1 MAKAIVIG
9 AGVIGCSIAFEMA
22 AKGYEVI
29 AVDKAQ
35 GPGQGSTSAS
45 SAVVRFNYSTFDAVA
60 LAWESFHCWKNW
72 PEHLDKKQER
82 YSKMIDVGVVML
94 DAPVISGEKT
104 SQLFDAVGI
113 PYEVWNS
120 TDLSKNVTGIDAGK
134 YWPPKKLDDDEFW
147 EDAKEPL
154 GAIFTPNGGYINDPL
169 LATENLAQAA
179 ISAGVKFRFKSKVT
193 AILKE
198 GNKVT
203 GVEVDGNEKILADI
217 VINAGGPWSNRI
229 NELAGVGQDFTIS
242 VRPMRQEVHQ
252 INTPMNLI
260 PGPIVGDLDLGTY
273 MRSTPTG
280 STLIGGT
287 EPECDGLDWVDDVE
301 AVNLNR
307 TKELFEAQV
316 TRAARRF
323 PSLKIPN
330 SPSGIAG
337 IYDVAADWTPIYDR
351 TELDGFFVAIGTSGN
366 QFKNA
371 PMVGKLM
378 TELIDAVSVGRDHDV
393 DPVKVRAERTG
404 NEISLGAFSRK
415 RLFNA
420 DNTGTVMG

>member
-1 MAKAIVIG
+1 MTKAVVIG
-9 AGVIGCSIAFEMA
+9 AGVIGCSIAFELA
-22 AKGYEVI
+22 SKGYEVI
-29 AVDKAQ
+29 AIDKAQ

-72 PEHLDKKQER
+72 PQHLGKEQER

-113 PYEVWNS
+113 PYEVWGPS
-120 TDLSKNVTGIDAGK
+120 DLSENITGIDAGK
-134 YWPPKKLDDDEFW
+134 YWPPKRLNDEAFW
-147 EDAKEPL
+147 QDANDSL
-154 GAIFTPNGGYINDPL
+154 GAIFTPNGGYIDDPL

-179 ISAGVKFRFKSKVT
+179 ITAGVSFRFKSKVT

-198 GNKVT
+198 GNRVI

-242 VRPMRQEVHQ
+242 VKPMRQEVHQ
-252 INTPMNLI
+252 INTPMNLL
-260 PGPIVGDLDLGTY
+260 PGPIIGDLDLGIY

-287 EPECDGLDWVDDVE
+287 EPECDQLDWVDDVE
-301 AVNLNR
+301 TVNLNR

-316 TRAARRF
+316 TRAARRL
-323 PSLKIPN
+323 PALKIPN

-337 IYDVAADWTPIYDR
+337 VYDVAADWTPIYDR
-351 TELDGFFVAIGTSGN
+351 TDLDGFFVAIGTSGN

-378 TELIDAVSVGRDHDV
+378 TELIEAVRAGKDHDI

-404 NEISLGAFSRK
+404 NEINLGAFSRK
-415 RLFNA
+415 RAFNA

>member
-1 MAKAIVIG
+1 MAKVIVVG

-35 GPGQGSTSAS
+35 SPGQGSTSAS

-72 PEHLDKKQER
+72 PEHLGEKQER

-134 YWPPKKLDDDEFW
+134 YWPPKKLDDDAFW

-154 GAIFTPNGGYINDPL
+154 GAIFTPNGGYIDDPL

-179 ISAGVKFRFKSKVT
+179 LSAGVTFRFKSKVT
-193 AILKE
+193 KILRE

-203 GVEVDGNEKILADI
+203 GVELDGSEKILADI

-229 NELAGVGQDFTIS
+229 NELAGVGKDFTIS

-252 INTPMNLI
+252 INTPMNLL

-287 EPECDGLDWVDDVE
+287 EPECDRLDWVDDVE

-323 PSLKIPN
+323 PALKIPN

-351 TELDGFFVAIGTSGN
+351 TELDGFYVAIGTSGN

-378 TELIDAVSVGRDHDV
+378 TQLIDAVRTGRDHDV
-393 DPVKVRAERTG
+393 EPVKVRAERTG
-404 NEISLGAFSRK
+404 NEINLGAFSRK
-415 RLFNA
+415 RLFNT

>member
-72 PEHLDKKQER
+72 PAHLGEKQER

-104 SQLFDAVGI
+104 SQLFESVGI
-113 PYEVWNS
+113 PYEVWDS
-120 TDLSKNVTGIDAGK
+120 TDLAKNVTGIDAGK
-134 YWPPKKLDDDEFW
+134 YWPPKKLSDDAFW
-147 EDAKEPL
+147 EDAKESL
-154 GAIFTPNGGYINDPL
+154 GAIFTPNGGYIDDPL
-169 LATENLAQAA
+169 LATENLARAA
-179 ISAGVKFRFKSKVT
+179 INSGVKFRFKSKVT
-193 AILKE
+193 AILQE
-198 GNKVT
+198 GNKVI
-203 GVEVDGNEKILADI
+203 GVEIDGNEKILADV

-229 NELAGVGQDFTIS
+229 NQLAGVGEDFTIS
-242 VRPMRQEVHQ
+242 VKPMRQEVHQ

-260 PGPIVGDLDLGTY
+260 PGPIIGDLDLGTY
-273 MRSTPTG
+273 MRSSPTG

-287 EPECDGLDWVDDVE
+287 EPECDRLDWVDDVE

-323 PSLKIPN
+323 PALQIPN

-378 TELIDAVSVGRDHDV
+378 TALIDAVRAGQDHDV

>member
-1 MAKAIVIG
+1 MAKVIVIG

-29 AVDKAQ
+29 SIDKAQ

-45 SAVVRFNYSTFDAVA
+45 SAVVRFNYSTFDSVA

-72 PEHLDKKQER
+72 PEHLGKKQER
-82 YSKMIDVGVVML
+82 YSQMIDVGVVML
-94 DAPVISGEKT
+94 DAPVISGERT
-104 SQLFDAVGI
+104 SQLFELAGI
-113 PYEVWNS
+113 PYEVWGS
-120 TDLSKNVTGIDAGK
+120 LDLSKNVTGIDVGK
-134 YWPPKKLDDDEFW
+134 YWPPKTLADDTFW
-147 EDAKEPL
+147 EEAKDSL
-154 GAIFTPNGGYINDPL
+154 GAIYTPNGGYIDDPL

-179 ISAGVKFRFKSKVT
+179 TTAGVIFRFKSKVT
-193 AILKE
+193 AILQE
-198 GNKVT
+198 RTKVI
-203 GVEVDGNEKILADI
+203 GIEVDGTEKIFADV
-217 VINAGGPWSNRI
+217 VINAGGPWSNKI
-229 NELAGVGQDFTIS
+229 NQLAGVGEDFTIS
-242 VRPMRQEVHQ
+242 VKPMRQEVHQ
-252 INTPMNLI
+252 INTPMNLL
-260 PGPIVGDLDLGTY
+260 PGPIIGDLDLGTY

-280 STLIGGT
+280 ATLIGGT
-287 EPECDGLDWVDDVE
+287 EPECDLLDWVDDVE

-323 PSLKIPN
+323 PALKIPN
-330 SPSGIAG
+330 TASGISG

-351 TELDGFFVAIGTSGN
+351 TECDGFYVAIGTSGN

-378 TELIDAVSVGRDHDV
+378 TELIDAVRTGRDHDT
-393 DPVKVRAERTG
+393 DPVRVLAMRTG
-404 NEISLGAFSRK
+404 NEINMAAFSRK

>member
-72 PEHLDKKQER
+72 PEHLGKKQER

-120 TDLSKNVTGIDAGK
+120 KDLSKNVTGIDAGK
-134 YWPPKKLDDDEFW
+134 YWPPKKLDDDGFW
-147 EDAKEPL
+147 EDAKESL
-154 GAIFTPNGGYINDPL
+154 GAIFTPNGGYIDDPL

-179 ISAGVKFRFKSKVT
+179 LSAGVKFRFKSTVT

-198 GNKVT
+198 RNKVT
-203 GVEVDGNEKILADI
+203 GVELDGSENILADI

-229 NELAGVGQDFTIS
+229 NQLAGVGQDFTIS
-242 VRPMRQEVHQ
+242 VKPMRQEVHQ
-252 INTPMNLI
+252 INTPMNLL

-287 EPECDGLDWVDDVE
+287 EPECDRLDWVDDVE

-323 PSLKIPN
+323 PALKIPN

-378 TELIDAVSVGRDHDV
+378 AALIDEVRAGRDHDV
-393 DPVKVRAERTG
+393 EPVKVRAERTG
-404 NEISLGAFSRK
+404 NEINLGAFSRK

>member
-29 AVDKAQ
+29 SIDKAQ

-72 PEHLDKKQER
+72 PEHLGKKQER

-120 TDLSKNVTGIDAGK
+120 TDLLKNVSGIDVGK
-134 YWPPKKLDDDEFW
+134 YWPPKTLADDAFW
-147 EDAKEPL
+147 EEASESL
-154 GAIFTPNGGYINDPL
+154 GAIYTPNGGYIDDPL

-179 ISAGVKFRFKSKVT
+179 ISAGVTFRFKTKVT
-193 AILKE
+193 AILQE
-198 GNKVT
+198 GNKVI
-203 GVEVDGNEKILADI
+203 GIEVDGAEKIFADV
-217 VINAGGPWSNRI
+217 VINAGGPWSNSI
-229 NELAGVGQDFTIS
+229 NKLAGVGQDFTIS

-252 INTPMNLI
+252 ITTPMNLLS
-260 PGPIVGDLDLGTY
+260 GPIIGDLDLGTY
-273 MRSTPTG
+273 MRSSPTG

-287 EPECDGLDWVDDVE
+287 EPECDRLDWVDDVE

-323 PSLKIPN
+323 PALKIPN
-330 SPSGIAG
+330 TASGIAG

-378 TELIDAVSVGRDHDV
+378 TELIDAVRAGHDHDV
-393 DPVKVRAERTG
+393 EPVKVRAERTG

-415 RLFNA
+415 RAFNA
-420 DNTGTVMG
+420 ENTGTVMG

>member
-1 MAKAIVIG
+1 MTRAIIIG
-9 AGVIGCSIAFEMA
+9 AGVIGCSIAYEMA
-22 AKGYEVI
+22 SKGYEVI

-72 PEHLDKKQER
+72 PGHLGKKQER

-120 TDLSKNVTGIDAGK
+120 ADLSKNVTGIDAGK
-134 YWPPKKLDDDEFW
+134 YWPPKKLSDDAFW
-147 EDAKEPL
+147 EDAKESL
-154 GAIFTPNGGYINDPL
+154 GAIFTPNGGYIDDPL

-179 ISAGVKFRFKSKVT
+179 ISAGAKFRFKSKVT

-198 GNKVT
+198 GNKVI

-252 INTPMNLI
+252 INNPMNLI

-287 EPECDGLDWVDDVE
+287 EPECDRLDWVDDVE

-323 PSLKIPN
+323 PALKIPN

-378 TELIDAVSVGRDHDV
+378 TELIDGVRAGRDHDV

>member
-1 MAKAIVIG
+1 MTRAIVIG
-9 AGVIGCSIAFEMA
+9 AGVIGCSIAYEMA
-22 AKGYEVI
+22 SKGYEVI

-72 PEHLDKKQER
+72 PEHLGKKQER

-104 SQLFDAVGI
+104 SQLFESVGI
-113 PYEVWNS
+113 PYEVWDS
-120 TDLSKNVTGIDAGK
+120 TDLAKNVTGIDAGK
-134 YWPPKKLDDDEFW
+134 YWPPKKLSDDAFW
-147 EDAKEPL
+147 EDAKESL
-154 GAIFTPNGGYINDPL
+154 GAIFTPNGGYIDDPL
-169 LATENLAQAA
+169 LATENLARAA
-179 ISAGVKFRFKSKVT
+179 INSGVKFRFKSKVT
-193 AILKE
+193 AILQE
-198 GNKVT
+198 GNKVI
-203 GVEVDGNEKILADI
+203 GVEIDGNEKILADV

-229 NELAGVGQDFTIS
+229 NQLAEVGEDFTIS
-242 VRPMRQEVHQ
+242 VKPMRQEVHQ

-260 PGPIVGDLDLGTY
+260 PGPIIGDLDLGTY
-273 MRSTPTG
+273 MRSSPTG

-287 EPECDGLDWVDDVE
+287 EPECDRLDWVDDVE

-307 TKELFEAQV
+307 TNELFEAQV

-323 PSLKIPN
+323 PALQIPN

-378 TELIDAVSVGRDHDV
+378 TALIDAVRAGQDHDV

>member
-29 AVDKAQ
+29 SIDKAQ

-72 PEHLDKKQER
+72 PEHLGKKQER
-82 YSKMIDVGVVML
+82 YSRMIDVGVVML

-120 TDLSKNVTGIDAGK
+120 TDLLKNVSGIDVGK
-134 YWPPKKLDDDEFW
+134 YWPPKTLADDAFW
-147 EDAKEPL
+147 EEASESL
-154 GAIFTPNGGYINDPL
+154 GAIYTPNGGYIDDPL

-179 ISAGVKFRFKSKVT
+179 ISAGVIFRFKTKVT
-193 AILKE
+193 AILQE
-198 GNKVT
+198 GNKVI
-203 GVEVDGNEKILADI
+203 GIEVDGAEKIFADV
-217 VINAGGPWSNRI
+217 VINAGGPWSNTI
-229 NELAGVGQDFTIS
+229 NKLAGVGQDFTIS

-252 INTPMNLI
+252 ITTPMNLL
-260 PGPIVGDLDLGTY
+260 PGPIIGDLDLGTY
-273 MRSTPTG
+273 MRSSPTG

-287 EPECDGLDWVDDVE
+287 EPECDRLDWVDDVE

-323 PSLKIPN
+323 PALKIPN
-330 SPSGIAG
+330 TASGIAG

-378 TELIDAVSVGRDHDV
+378 TELIDAVRAGHDHDV
-393 DPVKVRAERTG
+393 EPVKVRAERTG

-415 RLFNA
+415 RAFNA
-420 DNTGTVMG
+420 ENTGTVMG

>member
-1 MAKAIVIG
+1 MTKAIVIG

-22 AKGYEVI
+22 VKGYEVTT
-29 AVDKAQ
+29 VDKAQ

-72 PEHLDKKQER
+72 PQHLGKKQER

-113 PYEVWNS
+113 PYKVWNS
-120 TDLSKNVTGIDAGK
+120 TELSKNITGIDAGK
-134 YWPPKKLDDDEFW
+134 YWPPKRLDDEAFW
-147 EDAKEPL
+147 EDAEESL
-154 GAIFTPNGGYINDPL
+154 GAIFTPNGGYIDDPL

-179 ISAGVKFRFKSKVT
+179 ITAGVSFRFKSKVT

-198 GNKVT
+198 GNKVI

-217 VINAGGPWSNRI
+217 VVNAGGPWSNRI
-229 NELAGVGQDFTIS
+229 NELAGVGQDFTIT
-242 VRPMRQEVHQ
+242 VKPMRQEVHQ
-252 INTPMNLI
+252 INTPMNLL
-260 PGPIVGDLDLGTY
+260 PGPIIGDLDLGIY

-287 EPECDGLDWVDDVE
+287 EPECDQLDWVDDVE

-316 TRAARRF
+316 TRAARRL
-323 PSLKIPN
+323 PALKIPN

-337 IYDVAADWTPIYDR
+337 VYDVAADWTPIYDR
-351 TELDGFFVAIGTSGN
+351 TDLVGFFVAIGTSGN

-378 TELIDAVSVGRDHDV
+378 TELIEAVRAGKDHDI

-404 NEISLGAFSRK
+404 NEINLGAFSRK
-415 RLFNA
+415 RAFNA

>member
-1 MAKAIVIG
+1 MTRAIVIG
-9 AGVIGCSIAFEMA
+9 AGVIGCSIAYEMA
-22 AKGYEVI
+22 SKGYEVI

-45 SAVVRFNYSTFDAVA
+45 SAVVRFNYSTFDSVA

-72 PEHLDKKQER
+72 PAHLGEKQER

-104 SQLFDAVGI
+104 SQLFESVGI
-113 PYEVWNS
+113 PYEVWDS
-120 TDLSKNVTGIDAGK
+120 SDLAKNVTGIDAGK
-134 YWPPKKLDDDEFW
+134 YWPPKKLSDDAFW
-147 EDAKEPL
+147 EDAKESL
-154 GAIFTPNGGYINDPL
+154 GAIFTPNGGYIDDPL

-179 ISAGVKFRFKSKVT
+179 INSGVKFRFKSKVT
-193 AILKE
+193 AILQE
-198 GNKVT
+198 DSKVI
-203 GVEVDGNEKILADI
+203 GIEIDGNEKILADV

-229 NELAGVGQDFTIS
+229 NQLAGVGEDFTIS
-242 VRPMRQEVHQ
+242 VKPMRQEVHQ

-260 PGPIVGDLDLGTY
+260 PGPIIGDLDLGTY
-273 MRSTPTG
+273 MRSSPTG

-287 EPECDGLDWVDDVE
+287 EPECDRLDWVDDVE

-323 PSLKIPN
+323 PALQIPN

-378 TELIDAVSVGRDHDV
+378 TALIDAVRAGQDHDV
-393 DPVKVRAERTG
+393 NPVKVRAERTG

>member
-72 PEHLDKKQER
+72 PEHLGKKQER

-120 TDLSKNVTGIDAGK
+120 TDLSNNVSGIDAGK

-147 EDAKEPL
+147 EDAKESL
-154 GAIFTPNGGYINDPL
+154 GAIFTPNGGYIDDPL

-179 ISAGVKFRFKSKVT
+179 ISAGAKFRFKSKVT

-378 TELIDAVSVGRDHDV
+378 TELIDAVRAGRDHDV

>member
-1 MAKAIVIG
+1 VAKAIVVG
-9 AGVIGCSIAFEMA
+9 AGVIGCSIAFELS

-72 PEHLDKKQER
+72 PEHLGEKQER

-120 TDLSKNVTGIDAGK
+120 TDLSKNVAGIDAGK
-134 YWPPKKLDDDEFW
+134 YWPPKKLDYDAFW

-154 GAIFTPNGGYINDPL
+154 GAIFTPNGGYIDDPL

-179 ISAGVKFRFKSKVT
+179 LSAGVTFRFKSKVT
-193 AILKE
+193 KILRE

-203 GVEVDGNEKILADI
+203 GVELDGSEKILADV
-217 VINAGGPWSNRI
+217 VINAGGPWSNHI
-229 NELAGVGQDFTIS
+229 NELAGVGKDFTIS

-252 INTPMNLI
+252 INTPMNLL

-287 EPECDGLDWVDDVE
+287 EPECDRLDWVDDVE

-323 PSLKIPN
+323 PALKIPN

-378 TELIDAVSVGRDHDV
+378 TALIDAVRAGRDHDLN
-393 DPVKVRAERTG
+393 PVKVRAERTG
-404 NEISLGAFSRK
+404 NEINLGAFSRK

>member
-1 MAKAIVIG
+1 
-9 AGVIGCSIAFEMA
+9 MA

-72 PEHLDKKQER
+72 PDHLGKEQER
-82 YSKMIDVGVVML
+82 YSQMIDVGVVML

-113 PYEVWNS
+113 PYEMWKS
-120 TDLSKNVTGIDAGK
+120 TDLSKNVSGIDVGK
-134 YWPPKKLDDDEFW
+134 YWPPKTLADDAFW
-147 EDAKEPL
+147 QDAKDSL
-154 GAIFTPNGGYINDPL
+154 GAIYTPNGGYIDDPL

-179 ISAGVKFRFKSKVT
+179 ITAGVSFQFKSKVT

-198 GNKVT
+198 GNKVI

-252 INTPMNLI
+252 ITTPMNLL
-260 PGPIVGDLDLGTY
+260 PGPIIGDLDLGTY

-287 EPECDGLDWVDDVE
+287 EPECDRLDWVDDVE

-323 PSLKIPN
+323 PALKIPN

-378 TELIDAVSVGRDHDV
+378 TALIDAVRAGRDHDL
-393 DPVKVRAERTG
+393 DPVKVRAEHTG
-404 NEISLGAFSRK
+404 NEINLAAFSRK

>member
-29 AVDKAQ
+29 SVDKAQ

-72 PEHLDKKQER
+72 PEHLGEKQER

-120 TDLSKNVTGIDAGK
+120 TDLSKNVNGIDAGK
-134 YWPPKKLDDDEFW
+134 YWPPKKLDDDGFW
-147 EDAKEPL
+147 EDAKESL
-154 GAIFTPNGGYINDPL
+154 GAIFTPNGGYIDDPL

-179 ISAGVKFRFKSKVT
+179 LSAGVTFRFKSKVSK
-193 AILKE
+193 ILRE

-203 GVEVDGNEKILADI
+203 GVELDGSEKILADI

-229 NELAGVGQDFTIS
+229 NQLAGVGQDFTIS
-242 VRPMRQEVHQ
+242 VKPMRQEVHQ
-252 INTPMNLI
+252 INTPMNLL

-287 EPECDGLDWVDDVE
+287 EPECDRLDWVDDVE

-323 PSLKIPN
+323 PALKIPN

-378 TELIDAVSVGRDHDV
+378 TALIDEVRAGRDHDV
-393 DPVKVRAERTG
+393 EPVKVRAERTG
-404 NEISLGAFSRK
+404 NEINLGAFSRK

>member
-1 MAKAIVIG
+1 MTKAIVIG

-29 AVDKAQ
+29 SVDKAQ

-72 PEHLDKKQER
+72 PQHLGEKQER
-82 YSKMIDVGVVML
+82 YSKIIDVGVVML

-113 PYEVWNS
+113 PYEVWGS
-120 TDLSKNVTGIDAGK
+120 SDLSKNITGIDAGK
-134 YWPPKKLDDDEFW
+134 YWPPKRLDDEAFW
-147 EDAKEPL
+147 EDAEESL
-154 GAIFTPNGGYINDPL
+154 GAIFTPNGGYIDDPL

-179 ISAGVKFRFKSKVT
+179 ITAGVSFRFKSKVT

-198 GNKVT
+198 GNKVI

-217 VINAGGPWSNRI
+217 VVNAGGPWSNRI
-229 NELAGVGQDFTIS
+229 NELAGVGQDFTIT
-242 VRPMRQEVHQ
+242 VKPMRQEVHQ
-252 INTPMNLI
+252 INTPMNLL
-260 PGPIVGDLDLGTY
+260 PGPIIGDLDLGIY

-287 EPECDGLDWVDDVE
+287 EPECDQLDWVDDVE

-316 TRAARRF
+316 TRAARRL
-323 PSLKIPN
+323 PALKIPN

-337 IYDVAADWTPIYDR
+337 VYDVAADWTPIYDR
-351 TELDGFFVAIGTSGN
+351 TDLVGFFVAIGTSGN

-378 TELIDAVSVGRDHDV
+378 TELIEAVRAGKDHDI

-404 NEISLGAFSRK
+404 NEINLGAFSRK
-415 RLFNA
+415 RAFNA

>member
-1 MAKAIVIG
+1 MTKAIVIG

-29 AVDKAQ
+29 SVDKAQ

-60 LAWESFHCWKNW
+60 LAWESFHCWKSW
-72 PEHLDKKQER
+72 PEHLGKKQER
-82 YSKMIDVGVVML
+82 YSKMLDVGVVML

-113 PYEVWNS
+113 PYEVWGS
-120 TDLSKNVTGIDAGK
+120 SDLSKNITGIDAGK
-134 YWPPKKLDDDEFW
+134 YWPPKRLDDEAFW
-147 EDAKEPL
+147 EDAEESL
-154 GAIFTPNGGYINDPL
+154 GAIFTPNGGYIDDPL

-179 ISAGVKFRFKSKVT
+179 IAAGVSFRFKSKVT

-198 GNKVT
+198 GNKVI
-203 GVEVDGNEKILADI
+203 GVEIDGSEKILADV

-229 NELAGVGQDFTIS
+229 NELAGVGQDFTIT
-242 VRPMRQEVHQ
+242 VKPMRQEVHQ
-252 INTPMNLI
+252 INTPMNLL
-260 PGPIVGDLDLGTY
+260 PGPIIGDLDLGIY

-287 EPECDGLDWVDDVE
+287 EPECDQLDWVDDVE

-316 TRAARRF
+316 TRAARRL
-323 PSLKIPN
+323 PALKIPN

-351 TELDGFFVAIGTSGN
+351 TDLDGFFVAIGTSGN

-378 TELIDAVSVGRDHDV
+378 TELIEAVRTGRDHDI

-404 NEISLGAFSRK
+404 NEINLGAFSRK
-415 RLFNA
+415 RAFNA

>member
-1 MAKAIVIG
+1 MAKVIVIG

-29 AVDKAQ
+29 SIDKAQ

-45 SAVVRFNYSTFDAVA
+45 SAVVRFNYSTFDSVA

-72 PEHLDKKQER
+72 PEHLGKKQER
-82 YSKMIDVGVVML
+82 YSQMIDVGVVML
-94 DAPVISGEKT
+94 DAPVISGERT
-104 SQLFDAVGI
+104 SQLFELAGI
-113 PYEVWNS
+113 PYEVWGS
-120 TDLSKNVTGIDAGK
+120 LDLSKNVTGIDVGK
-134 YWPPKKLDDDEFW
+134 YWPPKTLADDTFW
-147 EDAKEPL
+147 EEAKDSL
-154 GAIFTPNGGYINDPL
+154 GAIYTPNGGYIDDPL

-179 ISAGVKFRFKSKVT
+179 TTAGVIFRFKSKVT
-193 AILKE
+193 AILQE
-198 GNKVT
+198 RNKVI
-203 GVEVDGNEKILADI
+203 GIEVDGTEKIFADV
-217 VINAGGPWSNRI
+217 VINAGGPWSNQI
-229 NELAGVGQDFTIS
+229 NQLAGIGQDFTIS

-252 INTPMNLI
+252 ITTPMNLI
-260 PGPIVGDLDLGTY
+260 PGPIIGDLDLGTY

-280 STLIGGT
+280 ATLIGGT
-287 EPECDGLDWVDDVE
+287 EPECDLLDWVDDVE

-323 PSLKIPN
+323 PALKIPN
-330 SPSGIAG
+330 TASGISG

-351 TELDGFFVAIGTSGN
+351 TECDGFYVAIGTSGN

-378 TELIDAVSVGRDHDV
+378 TELIDAVRTGRDHDA
-393 DPVKVRAERTG
+393 DPVRVLAMRTG
-404 NEISLGAFSRK
+404 NEINMAAFSRK

>member
-1 MAKAIVIG
+1 MAKVIVVG

-35 GPGQGSTSAS
+35 SPGQGSTSAS

-72 PEHLDKKQER
+72 PEHLGEKQER

-134 YWPPKKLDDDEFW
+134 YWPPKKLDDDAFW

-154 GAIFTPNGGYINDPL
+154 GAIFTPNGGYIDDPL

-179 ISAGVKFRFKSKVT
+179 LSAGVTFRFKSKVT
-193 AILKE
+193 KILRE

-203 GVEVDGNEKILADI
+203 GVELDGSEKILADI

-229 NELAGVGQDFTIS
+229 NELAGVGKDFTIS

-252 INTPMNLI
+252 INTPMNLL

-287 EPECDGLDWVDDVE
+287 EPECDPLDWVDNVE

-323 PSLKIPN
+323 PALKIPN

-378 TELIDAVSVGRDHDV
+378 TSLIDAVRAGRDHDLN
-393 DPVKVRAERTG
+393 PVKVRAERTG
-404 NEISLGAFSRK
+404 NEINLGAFSRK
-415 RLFNA
+415 RAFNA

>member
-1 MAKAIVIG
+1 MTRAIVIG
-9 AGVIGCSIAFEMA
+9 AGVIGCSIAYEMA
-22 AKGYEVI
+22 SKGYEVI

-35 GPGQGSTSAS
+35 GPGQGSTNAS

-72 PEHLDKKQER
+72 PEHLGKKQER

-104 SQLFDAVGI
+104 SQLFESVGI
-113 PYEVWNS
+113 PYEVWDS
-120 TDLSKNVTGIDAGK
+120 TDLAKNVTGIDAGK
-134 YWPPKKLDDDEFW
+134 YWPPKKLSDDAFW
-147 EDAKEPL
+147 EDAKESL
-154 GAIFTPNGGYINDPL
+154 GAIFTPNGGYIDDPL
-169 LATENLAQAA
+169 LATENLARAA
-179 ISAGVKFRFKSKVT
+179 INSGVKFRFKSKVT
-193 AILKE
+193 AILQE
-198 GNKVT
+198 GNKVI
-203 GVEVDGNEKILADI
+203 GVEIDGNEKILADV

-229 NELAGVGQDFTIS
+229 NQLAEVGEDFTIS
-242 VRPMRQEVHQ
+242 VKPMRQEVHQ

-260 PGPIVGDLDLGTY
+260 PGPIIGDLDLGTY
-273 MRSTPTG
+273 MRSSPTG

-287 EPECDGLDWVDDVE
+287 EPECDRLDWVDDVE

-307 TKELFEAQV
+307 TNELFEAQV

-323 PSLKIPN
+323 PALQIPN

-378 TELIDAVSVGRDHDV
+378 TALIDAVRAGQDHDV

>member
-72 PEHLDKKQER
+72 PEHLGKKQER
-82 YSKMIDVGVVML
+82 YSQMIDVGVVML

-104 SQLFDAVGI
+104 SQLFDSVGI

-120 TDLSKNVTGIDAGK
+120 TDLSRNVAGIDVGK
-134 YWPPKKLDDDEFW
+134 HWPPKSLTDDAFW
-147 EDAKEPL
+147 EDAVESL
-154 GAIFTPNGGYINDPL
+154 GAIFTPNGGYIDDPL

-179 ISAGVKFRFKSKVT
+179 LSAGVTFRFKSKVT
-193 AILKE
+193 KILRE
-198 GNKVT
+198 GNQVT
-203 GVEVDGNEKILADI
+203 GIEIDGNEKILADI
-217 VINAGGPWSNRI
+217 IINAGGPWSNRI
-229 NELAGVGQDFTIS
+229 NELAGVGGDFTIS
-242 VRPMRQEVHQ
+242 VKPMRQEVHQ
-252 INTPMNLI
+252 INTPMNLL
-260 PGPIVGDLDLGTY
+260 PGPIIGDLDLGIY

-287 EPECDGLDWVDDVE
+287 EPECDPLDWVDDVE

-316 TRAARRF
+316 TRAARRL

-337 IYDVAADWTPIYDR
+337 IYDVSADWTPIYDR
-351 TELDGFFVAIGTSGN
+351 TELDGFFLAIGTSGN

-378 TELIDAVSVGRDHDV
+378 TQLIGDVRAGRDHDLE
-393 DPVKVRAERTG
+393 PVKVKAERTG
-404 NEISLGAFSRK
+404 NEINLGAFSRK

>member
-22 AKGYEVI
+22 AKGYDVI

-120 TDLSKNVTGIDAGK
+120 TDLSNNVTGIDAGK

-229 NELAGVGQDFTIS
+229 NELAGVGQDFTIL

-378 TELIDAVSVGRDHDV
+378 TELIDAVRAGRDHDV

>member
-1 MAKAIVIG
+1 VAKAIVIG
-9 AGVIGCSIAFEMA
+9 AGVIGCSIAYEMA
-22 AKGYEVI
+22 TKGYEVFVI
-29 AVDKAQ
+29 DKAQ

-45 SAVVRFNYSTFDAVA
+45 SAVIRFNYSTFDAVA

-72 PEHLDKKQER
+72 PDYLGKKQER

-120 TDLSKNVTGIDAGK
+120 NDLSKNINGIDVGK
-134 YWPPKKLDDDEFW
+134 YWPPKKLADDAFW
-147 EDAKEPL
+147 EDAKNSL
-154 GAIFTPNGGYINDPL
+154 GAIFTPNGGYIDDPL
-169 LATENLAQAA
+169 LATQNLAEAA
-179 ISAGVKFRFKSKVT
+179 ISAGVSFRFKSKVT

-198 GNKVT
+198 GNKVN
-203 GVEVDGNEKILADI
+203 GVELDGTEKIFADI

-229 NELAGVGQDFTIS
+229 NELAGVGQDFTIA
-242 VRPMRQEVHQ
+242 VKPMRQEVHQ
-252 INTPMNLI
+252 ITDPISLLS
-260 PGPIVGDLDLGTY
+260 GPIIGDLDLGIY

-280 STLIGGT
+280 ATLIGGT
-287 EPECDGLDWVDDVE
+287 EPECDRLDWVDDVE

-323 PSLKIPN
+323 PALKIPN
-330 SPSGIAG
+330 TASGIAG

-351 TELDGFFVAIGTSGN
+351 TECDGFYVAIGTSGN

-378 TELIDAVSVGRDHDV
+378 AALIDAVSAGQDHDA
-393 DPVKVRAERTG
+393 DPVRVRATHTG
-404 NEISLGAFSRK
+404 NEINLAAFSRK

-420 DNTGTVMG
+420 ENTGTVMG

>member
-1 MAKAIVIG
+1 MTKAIVIG

-22 AKGYEVI
+22 AKGYEVTT
-29 AVDKAQ
+29 VDKAQ

-72 PEHLDKKQER
+72 PQHLGKKQER

-113 PYEVWNS
+113 PYKVWNS
-120 TDLSKNVTGIDAGK
+120 TELSKNITGIDAGK
-134 YWPPKKLDDDEFW
+134 YWPPKRLDDEAFW
-147 EDAKEPL
+147 EDAEESL
-154 GAIFTPNGGYINDPL
+154 GAIFTPNGGYIDDPL

-179 ISAGVKFRFKSKVT
+179 ITAGVSFRFKSKVT

-198 GNKVT
+198 GNKVI

-217 VINAGGPWSNRI
+217 VVNAGGPWSNRI
-229 NELAGVGQDFTIS
+229 NELAGVGQDFTIT
-242 VRPMRQEVHQ
+242 VKPMRQEVHQ
-252 INTPMNLI
+252 INTPMNLL
-260 PGPIVGDLDLGTY
+260 PGPIIGDLDLGIY

-287 EPECDGLDWVDDVE
+287 EPECDQLDWVDDVE

-316 TRAARRF
+316 TRAARRL
-323 PSLKIPN
+323 PALKIPN

-337 IYDVAADWTPIYDR
+337 VYDVAADWTPIYDR
-351 TELDGFFVAIGTSGN
+351 TDLVGFFVAIGTSGN

-378 TELIDAVSVGRDHDV
+378 TELIEAVRAGKDHDI

-404 NEISLGAFSRK
+404 NEINLGAFSRK
-415 RLFNA
+415 RAFNA

>member
-1 MAKAIVIG
+1 VAKAIVVG

-72 PEHLDKKQER
+72 PEHLGKKQER

-134 YWPPKKLDDDEFW
+134 YWPPKKLDDDAFW

-154 GAIFTPNGGYINDPL
+154 GAIFTPNGGYIDDPL

-179 ISAGVKFRFKSKVT
+179 LSSGVTFRFKSKVT
-193 AILKE
+193 KILRE

-203 GVEVDGNEKILADI
+203 GVELDGSEKILADI

-229 NELAGVGQDFTIS
+229 NELAGVGKDFTIS

-252 INTPMNLI
+252 INTPMNLL

-287 EPECDGLDWVDDVE
+287 EPECDRLDWVDDVE

-323 PSLKIPN
+323 PALKIPN

-378 TELIDAVSVGRDHDV
+378 TALIDAVRTGRDHDV
-393 DPVKVRAERTG
+393 EPLTVKAERTG
-404 NEISLGAFSRK
+404 NEINLGAFSRK

>member
-1 MAKAIVIG
+1 MTKAIVIG
-9 AGVIGCSIAFEMA
+9 AGVIGCSIAYEMA
-22 AKGYEVI
+22 SKGYDVLVI
-29 AVDKAQ
+29 DKAQ

-72 PEHLDKKQER
+72 PEHLGKKQER
-82 YSKMIDVGVVML
+82 YSQMIDVGVVML

-104 SQLFDAVGI
+104 SQLFESVGI

-120 TDLSKNVTGIDAGK
+120 SDLTANVSGIDVGK
-134 YWPPKKLDDDEFW
+134 YWPPKKLSDDAFW
-147 EDAKEPL
+147 EDANESL
-154 GAIFTPNGGYINDPL
+154 GAIFTPNGGYIDDPL

-179 ISAGVKFRFKSKVT
+179 INSGVNFHFKSKVT
-193 AILKE
+193 SILKE
-198 GNKVT
+198 INKVI
-203 GVEVDGNEKILADI
+203 GVQINGSENILADV
-217 VINAGGPWSNRI
+217 VINAGGPWSNQI
-229 NELAGVGQDFTIS
+229 NKLAGVGQDFTIS
-242 VRPMRQEVHQ
+242 VNPMRQEVHQ
-252 INTPMNLI
+252 INTPMNLL
-260 PGPIVGDLDLGTY
+260 PGPIIGDLDLGTY
-273 MRSTPTG
+273 LRSTPNG

-287 EPECDGLDWVDDVE
+287 EPECDPLDWVDDVE

-323 PSLKIPN
+323 PALQIPN

-351 TELDGFFVAIGTSGN
+351 TEIDGFFVAIGTSGN

-371 PMVGKLM
+371 PMVGKMM
-378 TELIDAVSVGRDHDV
+378 TALIDAVRAGQDHDD
-393 DPVKVRAERTG
+393 DPVKIRAERTG
-404 NEISLGAFSRK
+404 NEINMSAFSRK

>member
-1 MAKAIVIG
+1 MTKAIVIG

-22 AKGYEVI
+22 AKGYEVTT
-29 AVDKAQ
+29 VDKAQ

-72 PEHLDKKQER
+72 PQHLGEKQER
-82 YSKMIDVGVVML
+82 YSKIIDVGVVML

-104 SQLFDAVGI
+104 SQLFESVGI
-113 PYEVWNS
+113 PYEVWGS
-120 TDLSKNVTGIDAGK
+120 SDLSKNITGIDAGK
-134 YWPPKKLDDDEFW
+134 YWPPKRLDDEAFW
-147 EDAKEPL
+147 EDAEESL
-154 GAIFTPNGGYINDPL
+154 GAIFTPNGGYIDDPL

-179 ISAGVKFRFKSKVT
+179 ITAGVTFRFKSKVT

-198 GNKVT
+198 GNKVI

-242 VRPMRQEVHQ
+242 VKPMRQEVHQ
-252 INTPMNLI
+252 INTPMNLL
-260 PGPIVGDLDLGTY
+260 PGPIIGDLDLGIY

-287 EPECDGLDWVDDVE
+287 EPECDLLDWVDDVE

-316 TRAARRF
+316 TRAARRL
-323 PSLKIPN
+323 PALKIPN

-337 IYDVAADWTPIYDR
+337 VYDVAADWTPIYDR
-351 TELDGFFVAIGTSGN
+351 TDLDGFFVAIGTSGN

-378 TELIDAVSVGRDHDV
+378 TELIEAVRAGKDHDI

-404 NEISLGAFSRK
+404 NEINLGAFSRK
-415 RLFNA
+415 RAFNA

>member
-72 PEHLDKKQER
+72 PEHLGKKQER

-113 PYEVWNS
+113 PFEVWNS
-120 TDLSKNVTGIDAGK
+120 KDLSKNVTGIDAGK
-134 YWPPKKLDDDEFW
+134 YWPPKKLDDDGFW
-147 EDAKEPL
+147 KDAKESL
-154 GAIFTPNGGYINDPL
+154 GAIFTPNGGYIDDPL

-179 ISAGVKFRFKSKVT
+179 LSAGVKFRFKSTVT

-203 GVEVDGNEKILADI
+203 GVELDGSEKILADI

-229 NELAGVGQDFTIS
+229 NQLAGVGQDFTIS
-242 VRPMRQEVHQ
+242 VKPMRQEVHQ
-252 INTPMNLI
+252 INTPMNLL

-287 EPECDGLDWVDDVE
+287 EPECDRLDWVDDVE

-323 PSLKIPN
+323 PALKIPN

-378 TELIDAVSVGRDHDV
+378 AALIDEVRAGRDHDV
-393 DPVKVRAERTG
+393 EPVKVRAERTG
-404 NEISLGAFSRK
+404 NEINLGAFSRK

>member
-22 AKGYEVI
+22 AKGYDVI

-154 GAIFTPNGGYINDPL
+154 GAIFTPNGGYIDDPL

-179 ISAGVKFRFKSKVT
+179 LSAGVKFRFKSKVT

-229 NELAGVGQDFTIS
+229 NELAGVGQDFTIL

-378 TELIDAVSVGRDHDV
+378 TELIDAVRAGRDHDV